1 MTSGS
6 RHHLQI
12 KRIYE
17 APGSNDGCRILIDR
31 LWPRGLGKQQAALD
45 DWVASIAPSTPI
57 RKEFNHE
64 PGKMEVYREKYVAE
78 LDHNPDAMTFIL
90 SLAEKLKQNNVTLLY
105 GARDEKYNHAVILK
119 DWLEEKLR

>member
-1 MTSGS
+1 
-6 RHHLQI
+6 
-12 KRIYE
+12 
-17 APGSNDGCRILIDR
+17 
-31 LWPRGLGKQQAALD
+31 
-45 DWVASIAPSTPI
+45 
-57 RKEFNHE
+57 
-64 PGKMEVYREKYVAE
+64 MEVFREKYVAE